1 MLFPSVMAL
10 CGLLAPSFA
19 GTWVQRVLYPQSLLG
34 HTPGS
39 FQPLKRNIM
48 PEMSSESIY
57 NPNTD
62 ISFISLTSVES
73 CPPTRT
79 GRGSFPCCAGSCVSA
94 GSPIVGDYPSN
105 PNTLQPGDSS
115 KSQEKIHDLHW
126 TYTRP
131 SLPSVQWGCITKP
144 PSLLPALYSMAQLG
158 TEWHSTRQHGV
169 EWHSTAQAPS
179 NTTSPSYPPQ
189 GTTPMESCKLKKQT
203 EPFFPVV
210 FPVCLRNIIFPP
222 NEKNNNNLQEGP
234 KHEQVCV

>member
-39 FQPLKRNIM
+39 FQPLKRNIA
-48 PEMSSESIY
+48 PKMSSESIY
-57 NPNTD
+57 NLNTD

-126 TYTRP
+126 TYTGP
-131 SLPSVQWGCITKP
+131 SLPSVQWGCITKL
-144 PSLLPALYSMAQLG
+144 PSLLPALCSMAQLG